1 MKLMKNPEVIKITLL
16 FLVAG
21 VAFSLAAFLFDTNAG
36 FLMLGAWAF
45 FLIVF
50 LWFTGRRYNAL
61 AELSLSIDRI
71 LHGEQLSIAEC
82 KEGELSI
89 LSSELQKMLNRL
101 KEQAE
106 ALQQDK
112 ITLSDAIADISHQL
126 RTPLTSMNLT
136 VSLLR
141 KSELSPEKRI
151 TLLRELNKSLS
162 RIEWLVEA
170 LLKISKID
178 AGTAVFRRDMVSV
191 KELIEKACENLLI
204 PMELKEQTLSVSVRD
219 ESFVGDFQWSS
230 EAIGNIVKNCMEHT
244 PVGGEI
250 RIEAEETALYTQLI
264 ICDNGVGFAKA
275 DIPHLFERFYKG
287 SNASAES
294 VGIGLALSRMIIA
307 AQNGVITAANH
318 PKGGAMFTV
327 RFYKGVI

>member
-1 MKLMKNPEVIKITLL
+1 MKLLKNPEVIKITLL
-16 FLVAG
+16 FFTAG
-21 VAFSLAAFLFDTNAG
+21 IAFSIAAFLFDTNAG

-71 LHGEQLSIAEC
+71 LHGEQLSISDS

-141 KSELSPEKRI
+141 KSELSPEKRM
-151 TLLRELNKSLS
+151 TLLRELNKSLA

-178 AGTAVFRRDMVSV
+178 AGTAVFRKEPVSV
-191 KELIEKACENLLI
+191 RELIEKSCENLLI
-204 PMELKEQTLSVSVRD
+204 PMELKEQNLLISVGD
-219 ESFVGDFQWSS
+219 ESFAGDFQWSS

-250 RIEAEETALYTQLI
+250 RIEAEETALYTQVV
-264 ICDNGVGFAKA
+264 ICDNGVGFSKE

-287 SNASAES
+287 TNASAES

-307 AQNGVITAANH
+307 AQNGVITATNH
-318 PKGGAMFTV
+318 PKGGAMFTI
-327 RFYKGVI
+327 RFYKGII

>member
-1 MKLMKNPEVIKITLL
+1 MKLLKNPEVIKITLL
-16 FLVAG
+16 FLTAG
-21 VAFSLAAFLFDTNAG
+21 IAFSIAAFLFDTNAG

-71 LHGEQLSIAEC
+71 LHGEQLSVADS

-141 KSELSPEKRI
+141 KSELSPEKRM
-151 TLLRELNKSLS
+151 TLLRELNKSLE

-178 AGTAVFRRDMVSV
+178 AGTAIFRRDTVSA

-219 ESFVGDFQWSS
+219 ESYVGDFQWSS

-250 RIEAEETALYTQLI
+250 RIAAEETALYTQLV
-264 ICDNGVGFAKA
+264 ICDNGVGFAKE

-294 VGIGLALSRMIIA
+294 VGIGLALARMIIA

-318 PKGGAMFTV
+318 PKGGALFTI
-327 RFYKGVI
+327 RFYKGII